1 VVSSGIASDEGDDE
15 RSSLPGFSEDRLSAR
30 TCVGVTALVRGAL
43 VEIDLIARRW
53 HRVTFAP

>member
-43 VEIDLIARRW
+43 VEIDLIARR
-53 HRVTFAP
+53 